1 MAVDFWA
8 DKYWNG
14 QYFNVQYFGQ
24 GEESAGAMSA
34 SLSGSG
40 DISATL
46 TAVEAPSIPKSGS
59 RRRRRLVVSQ
69 LPIRLPDPIPAFMV
83 AKLSGRGDLAT
94 KISATAAMSASLDG
108 AGGIQAEATA
118 KDRKFVVEDNQFWM
132 LAA

>member
-24 GEESAGAMSA
+24 GQESAGAMSA

-46 TAVEAPSIPKSGS
+46 NAAQNEIQGGGGFVLPRVKPKRKKAIRVNIAASLAGAGDVVATASEAANLYASVSGSGDLQAVLGGRHMKTVVEANNDF
-59 RRRRRLVVSQ
+59 L
-69 LPIRLPDPIPAFMV
+69 L
-83 AKLSGRGDLAT
+83 
-94 KISATAAMSASLDG
+94 
-108 AGGIQAEATA
+108 
-118 KDRKFVVEDNQFWM
+118 